1 MTNDRLSRRQLV
13 AGALVGA
20 AAMVLQSSSGA
31 AEADTETLSP
41 KTGATEGEL
50 LTSLVPVNAGYQ
62 LTETQ
67 TKEVPAQLKDYPG
80 GFAVARKRAIP
91 DDVAPAFIPSPPRPV
106 KRGKK

>member
-31 AEADTETLSP
+31 AEADAETPSL
-41 KTGATEGEL
+41 KTGAIEGAL
-50 LTSLVPVNAGYQ
+50 LTALVSVNVGYQ

-67 TKEVPAQLKDYPG
+67 AKEVAAQLKDYPG
-80 GFAVARKRAIP
+80 GFAAARKRAIP
-91 DDVAPAFIPSPPRPV
+91 DDVAPAFIPSPPRPP